1 MFTLKFIRQGGMQET
16 VVSASW
22 YEVFGADG
30 RFTIVTHQE
39 MPCAD
44 GVGFAISNVV
54 DVKCDNH
61 YQQCFVENQK
71 GKTIAAYRAKGYHS
85 INDAPTIADEAYG
98 D

>member
-1 MFTLKFIRQGGMQET
+1 MFTLKFIRQSGMQET

-22 YEVFGADG
+22 YEVFGDDG
-30 RFTIVTHQE
+30 RFSVVVHQE
-39 MPCAD
+39 IPCAN
-44 GVGFAISNVV
+44 GVGFEISNIT
-54 DVKCDNH
+54 DEKADNH

-85 INDAPTIADEAYG
+85 INEAPTIADEASG